1 MLGNHRDAWTYGAV
15 DPSSGTSA
23 TLETCRAL
31 GEAKK
36 SGWSPR
42 RTIMYTNWDAEE
54 YGLVGSTEWA
64 EEHEKEIAEKAV
76 LMLNVDSAVSGPD
89 LSAGGIP
96 SLRDLFLS
104 AASDVTNPRTGKTL
118 ASEWLEAQRKE
129 WANQPIDL
137 DSAVWLGTN
146 SDQKPPE
153 FVPQMSFLGSG
164 SDYTAFVDH
173 LGVPALNV
181 SFSGRY
187 GVYHSIYDDFYW
199 MEKFGDPEFLQ
210 HATAAKL
217 YALMILRASSAE
229 VVPSPSPPTPT
240 PSANTSTTSAAPPPA
255 RNAQPAN
262 PSLSPASKTSSP
274 PSNGSTTRPAPSTAK
289 PPTSPIEAT

>member
-1 MLGNHRDAWTYGAV
+1 MATLKGSAEPDRWVMLGNHRDAWTYGAV
-15 DPSSGTSA
+15 DPSSGTAA

-36 SGWSPR
+36 AGWTPR

-89 LSAGGIP
+89 LSAGGIA

-118 ASEWLEAQRKE
+118 AVEWLEAQRKE

-137 DSAVWLGTN
+137 DESVWTDAK
-146 SDQKPPE
+146 SKRQPPE
-153 FVPQMSFLGSG
+153 FVPQLGYLGSG

-187 GVYHSIYDDFYW
+187 GVYHSIYDDFFW

-217 YALMILRASSAE
+217 YTLMILAGRQFRGRPAHLHPLRPGPSRACQR
-229 VVPSPSPPTPT
+229 
-240 PSANTSTTSAAPPPA
+240 PPPI
-255 RNAQPAN
+255 RRPQG
-262 PSLSPASKTSSP
+262 TSDRQTLRIR
-274 PSNGSTTRPAPSTAK
+274 GAG
-289 PPTSPIEAT
+289 